1 MKGQTLHSLLQL
13 PIRGT
18 KCAELKGKSLQRL
31 QNQLEGIQYLII
43 DEYSVI
49 GQKMRGCI
57 SRCCKQATGKYTVP
71 FGGISVVLV
80 GDIGQLPP
88 ITDKVV
94 YHCKP
99 CDELSTEGFCAY
111 QKFDN
116 VVKFTVNERAKGAS
130 SDQETFRQ
138 LQLNTRDGNS
148 SANDWQLLLT
158 RTPSNVQ
165 NIHEFESST
174 VKLTFGNEKVATY
187 NYEKLRSLKK
197 PIAVVNAKHN
207 NTTAAKLQA
216 DDIGSLQPTLL
227 LTKGARVML
236 TRNLWTDVGLCN
248 GTMGT
253 VIDIIYSEGSGPPAL
268 PIAAI
273 VQFDDSYIGP
283 SIFEHISNCVPI
295 KPVIST
301 SDTLGSNY
309 ERQQLPLTLSW
320 SITIHK
326 SQGLTLKK
334 VWTDLG
340 LSENIAGLAYVALSR
355 VKNLQDLIIEP
366 MTLERLQAVEKSSN
380 FQFRIQEEAR
390 FHNLFE
396 ATVNKY

>member
-1 MKGQTLHSLLQL
+1 M
-13 PIRGT
+13 
-18 KCAELKGKSLQRL
+18 
-31 QNQLEGIQYLII
+31 
-43 DEYSVI
+43 
-49 GQKMRGCI
+49 CI
-57 SRCCKQATGKYTVP
+57 P
-71 FGGISVVLV
+71 
-80 GDIGQLPP
+80 
-88 ITDKVV
+88 
-94 YHCKP
+94 
-99 CDELSTEGFCAY
+99 
-111 QKFDN
+111 KFEN
-116 VVKFTVNERAKGAS
+116 VVKLTVNERTKGAS
-130 SDQETFRQ
+130 SGQETFRQ
-138 LQLNTRDGNS
+138 LQLNAWDGNS
-148 SANDWQLLLT
+148 TVNDWQLLST
-158 RTPSNVQ
+158 RTPSNVP
-165 NIHEFESST
+165 NIHEFESSA

-207 NTTAAKLQA
+207 NTTAAKLPA
-216 DDIGSLQPTLL
+216 DDIGSLQPTFL

-273 VQFDDSYIGP
+273 VQFHDTYIGP

-301 SDTLGSNY
+301 SDTLESNY

-334 VWTDLG
+334 AWIDLG

-355 VKNLQDLIIEP
+355 VKNLQDYIIEP
-366 MTLERLQAVEKSSN
+366 MTLERLQAVKKII
-380 FQFRIQEEAR
+380 QFSI
-390 FHNLFE
+390 
-396 ATVNKY
+396 